1 MEMTKVI
8 DDKYE
13 ISREIKRGGFGI
25 IYEGIDLLFGK
36 PVAIKAV
43 EPALLNEAKYIDM
56 FQAEALSVARLNHHN
71 IVHIYDIKR
80 GEDGQFY
87 IIMEYIDGPDLAD
100 LLRRSRKSAE
110 TLPPHLKVYIIA
122 EACAGLDYAHNRR
135 DSETNKPLNVVHQ
148 DISPSNIMLTRSG
161 EVKII
166 DFGMANF
173 RRQRTHKKNEV
184 SVQGKISYLAPE
196 QLNGVATIDR
206 RADIF
211 ALGLVLYEVV
221 TGERLFNAKS
231 AEENLEILRS
241 GKWNFK
247 RLDELDVPEKLKEII
262 KKSVSHSVDKRY
274 PSANHMYMDL
284 MHHLILTAPAADF
297 MEELSDYLQKVYPE
311 AGSTRPE
318 ASVEPASPVV
328 ERIDRVQRNGEEAS
342 RRRQPQ
348 TGAPAPQATPA
359 SPDTPVESP
368 APAAE
373 SKEKPAEPKTEP
385 AKTET
390 KAPLTAA
397 EEKPAEPEVIST
409 ETPAEPEAGPAAK
422 SGETSSKAPQS
433 AKSSPAKT
441 PAAETP
447 PPKQEPSSSI
457 GSTSGVETRSPVAE
471 FGDRSKKDRFRS
483 RRGSGK
489 KDEPY
494 IEVLEPQKSSRSD
507 NPSDF
512 YSIIEETQDEEELK
526 TIIDVVRL
534 SARTHKKGLIAAAIS
549 IFVLGLVFTAVDTFM
564 QFTTFGTWIYDSVF
578 PPAIKVSSIP
588 SGAQVYLDDRPMQ
601 QTTPLRIETI
611 SPGVHKLMLT
621 LPGFEPIVKSIN
633 VPGKG
638 RLEVTGESNRSFR
651 DPYVFRFKIQLE
663 LSSQPTG
670 ADVFIDGVKLA
681 QQTPTSVFWEVGEEP
696 MRITMA
702 RPGFPELVGMEI
714 NALDGTESIADR
726 RFWKF
731 QKLDRSKNHFAI
743 EGIFRKN
750 ISINSNPTRAEIFL
764 NEDERPVGIT
774 GLTGDLQLTSGQHVI
789 TLRKSGYLPR
799 KFTID
804 VNEETP
810 STISETLSRTVR
822 IFAKDANSTDDSD
835 LGARLVELRSRNRAT
850 ALKETTPTEVV
861 LLPYRYTAVL
871 QKPGYEETFVQI
883 APNVRTV
890 VARMK
895 PEMAKIS
902 VFIVDATSNE
912 PVNAC
917 QILYKQRAD
926 QVQDEQLGVSDPTGT
941 VIGELA
947 PGTYMLTVIKPGY
960 EAETKSVRLRL
971 GQQNRLT
978 FRLVPRQ

>member
-1 MEMTKVI
+1 MEMTRVI

-36 PVAIKAV
+36 PVAIKTV

-100 LLRRSRKSAE
+100 LLRRSRKSAA

-122 EACAGLDYAHNRR
+122 ETCAGLDYAHNRR

-196 QLNGVATIDR
+196 QLNGVSAIDR

-221 TGERLFNAKS
+221 TGERLFNAKA
-231 AEENLEILRS
+231 AEENLELLRS

-247 RLDELDVPEKLKEII
+247 RLDELDVPGKLKEII

-297 MEELSDYLQKVYPE
+297 MDELSVYLQKVYPE
-311 AGSTRPE
+311 GESIRPE
-318 ASVEPASPVV
+318 ASNEPATPVV

-342 RRRQPQ
+342 RRRPPKSGAA
-348 TGAPAPQATPA
+348 TPDAKAKPPEAKETTSAPAGDAAAEPEKPKAEPATPAAGAPA
-359 SPDTPVESP
+359 
-368 APAAE
+368 
-373 SKEKPAEPKTEP
+373 
-385 AKTET
+385 T
-390 KAPLTAA
+390 KG
-397 EEKPAEPEVIST
+397 EQKPAEPEVIST
-409 ETPAEPEAGPAAK
+409 ETAAEPAADPEIKSSATETKTPEKAK
-422 SGETSSKAPQS
+422 ST
-433 AKSSPAKT
+433 PAKT
-441 PAAETP
+441 PPSPSTP
-447 PPKQEPSSSI
+447 PKSEHGTTI
-457 GSTSGVETRSPVAE
+457 GSSTGPRSPIVE
-471 FGDRSKKDRFRS
+471 LNDRSKKEKFRA
-483 RRGSGK
+483 RRSGK

-494 IEVLEPQKSSRSD
+494 IEVLEPQKSTRSD

-549 IFVLGLVFTAVDTFM
+549 IFVLGLLFTAVDTFM
-564 QFTTFGTWIYDSVF
+564 QFTAYGTWIYDSAF

-638 RLEVTGESNRSFR
+638 RLEVAGESNRSFR

-670 ADVFIDGVKLA
+670 ADVFIDGVQLA

-714 NALDGTESIADR
+714 NALDGTESITDR

-764 NEDERPVGIT
+764 NEDDRPVGIT

-799 KFTID
+799 RFTID

-810 STISETLSRTVR
+810 ANISETLSRTVR
-822 IFAKDANSTDDSD
+822 IFAKDANSSDDSD
-835 LGARLVELRSRNRAT
+835 LGARLVELRSRNKAT

-895 PEMAKIS
+895 PEMAKLS
-902 VFIVDATSNE
+902 VFIVDAASNE

-917 QILYKQRAD
+917 QVLYKQRAD

-978 FRLVPRQ
+978 FRLTQRQ